1 MAERRYNVFFLCTG
15 NSARS
20 IMAEGLL
27 NFWGKGR
34 FQAFSA
40 GSPILWFE
48 DTKHRLV
55 GIPTGRIAY
64 VEIDQEGEARS
75 VGFSAGA

>member
-1 MAERRYNVFFLCTG
+1 LKVRIGVADSNRVVEVETDSG
-15 NSARS
+15 TSVKK
-20 IMAEGLL
+20 EVDE
-27 NFWGKGR
+27 
-34 FQAFSA
+34 AFGA